1 MSANELGYV
10 TNLIGEEVKVNRG
23 GPDSITGKLI
33 HVHSDYL
40 TVQTN
45 EGIVYINASH
55 VKSVTEGGSNNVYS
69 DNPKSISAY
78 DFYELLKKFHQKFVQ
93 INRGGPE
100 KIEGVIA
107 EVRKDY
113 VVLVVKNEVVRIL
126 VFHIK
131 SISLAGSKS
140 GGNKKDGSKGNQS
153 KGNQTRGNQTRGNQ
167 TRGNQT
173 KGNQTRGN
181 QTRGNQT
188 KGNQTRGNQTRG
200 NQTKG
205 NQTRGNHSHGNQT
218 KGNQTRGNH
227 SHGTHRNNIFRMFF

>member
-1 MSANELGYV
+1 MSANELGYA
-10 TNLIGEEVKVNRG
+10 TKLIGEEVKVNRG

-45 EGIVYINASH
+45 EGVVYINASH
-55 VKSVTEGGSNNVYS
+55 VKSVTEGGSSNVYAE
-69 DNPKSISAY
+69 NPKSISAY
-78 DFYELLKKFHQKFVQ
+78 DFYDLLKKFHQKFVQ

-100 KIEGVIA
+100 KIEGVIV

-113 VVLVVKNEVVRIL
+113 VVLVVKNEVVRIS

-131 SISLAGSKS
+131 SISLAGNKS
-140 GGNKKDGSKGNQS
+140 GGNKKDGSKGNNNNQSKGNQS

-173 KGNQTRGN
+173 RGNQTRGN

-188 KGNQTRGNQTRG
+188 RGNQTRGNQTRG
-200 NQTKG
+200 NQTRG
-205 NQTRGNHSHGNQT
+205 NQSHGA
-218 KGNQTRGNH
+218 H
-227 SHGTHRNNIFRMFF
+227 SNSIFRMFF